1 VLKTVCGPAL
11 ALVLAACAFP
21 TSDPKAE
28 ALAKTAFEQLRAGDY
43 QAQIAETS
51 KADWGPNPQPMLERM
66 HGALPAGDP
75 GPGKL
80 VGFNSYAGTG
90 GATLTLNIQ
99 YDYPDTRVLSS
110 TVLAKDEKRPQ
121 GWIIRGFHVQVDAV
135 QAPPARQ
142 PQAKP
147 PAKPLPKPQQT

>member
-1 VLKTVCGPAL
+1 MLKAVCSLAIAAL
-11 ALVLAACAFP
+11 LAACSFP

-43 QAQIAETS
+43 QGLIAETS
-51 KADWGPNPQPMLERM
+51 KADWGPDPQPILERM

-80 VGFNSYAGTG
+80 VGFKSYAGTG

-121 GWIIRGFHVQVDAV
+121 GWIIRGFHVQVDAA
-135 QAPPARQ
+135 QAPPPQ
-142 PQAKP
+142 PQPNPPVRAK
-147 PAKPLPKPQQT
+147 PKPQQT